1 MKLAEELSN
10 PVAPL
15 LGVQLLSDLEWG
27 GGPAGDGFRWIL
39 SLQPVVPFTIT
50 DDWNLI
56 LAFEHLARAPERP
69 CRGRFAHDGVDNTTE
84 SLFLSPK
91 KTRVRGLTWG
101 LGPIVSRPRPTSS
114 SVHRRSDSGRRPQ

>member
-1 MKLAEELSN
+1 MLCASGVHAAPRADPMAKDSRLALAEELSN

-39 SLQPVVPFTIT
+39 SLQPVVPFSIA
-50 DDWNLI
+50 DDWNVISRSSLSFVHQSDLVAVDSRKTG
-56 LAFEHLARAPERP
+56 LA
-69 CRGRFAHDGVDNTTE
+69 NTTE

-91 KTRVRGLTWG
+91 TTRYVA
-101 LGPIVSRPRPTSS
+101 
-114 SVHRRSDSGRRPQ
+114 